1 MIIIQRRYAEFIG
14 KSAYVYLYYMVCLL
28 KFNPEKQQ
36 IKILTDC
43 CKNNLADGACL
54 LVKKSTIA
62 IFDTF
67 KTRKNKFTGEAK
79 RQRGIIAHL
88 ATEQNPELRTRTSI
102 AHAIAR
108 QHGIL
113 WQNIYSGIFRDLDE
127 VLIPAGVVRE
137 GGRLPLRRGPKALQL
152 EGVPFYELTDTGIL
166 VASSIEELS
175 DNRMKLLHSYISS
188 LSASDSDSKV
198 MKESMLFL
206 ILVAPS
212 FVSKII
218 NEYIYA
224 YSTGE
229 IDSIAP
235 LDIKKMRSVIVKQI
249 SVEKELVEAV
259 MTMQQDQR
267 ELVTSFFKVL
277 T

>member
-1 MIIIQRRYAEFIG
+1 
-14 KSAYVYLYYMVCLL
+14 
-28 KFNPEKQQ
+28 
-36 IKILTDC
+36 
-43 CKNNLADGACL
+43 
-54 LVKKSTIA
+54 
-62 IFDTF
+62 
-67 KTRKNKFTGEAK
+67 
-79 RQRGIIAHL
+79 
-88 ATEQNPELRTRTSI
+88 
-102 AHAIAR
+102 
-108 QHGIL
+108 
-113 WQNIYSGIFRDLDE
+113 
-127 VLIPAGVVRE
+127 
-137 GGRLPLRRGPKALQL
+137 
-152 EGVPFYELTDTGIL
+152 
-166 VASSIEELS
+166 
-175 DNRMKLLHSYISS
+175 MKLLRSYISS